1 MDQKKTGSFLRELRK
16 EKQLTQEQLAEQFGV
31 TNRSVSRWET
41 GSNMPDLS
49 ILVELADFYDVDI
62 RDIIDGERKGED
74 MNKEEK
80 ERLQLVADYAETEKN
95 TLLMRLRIFSI
106 VGLIS
111 LIAGLTMMVISRD
124 NNLPVYDYLMG
135 ALMGVAIGALLV
147 AVFYSTGVLENMRKR
162 KRTLMKVLLVI
173 SILILLG
180 TFIAAIIASLWYN
193 ERKWVNMLTWLAS
206 GELDH
211 DSCDSNGKHLRCES
225 WYNEYCDGCACANY
239 M

>member
-1 MDQKKTGSFLRELRK
+1 MDQKKVGSFLRELRK
-16 EKQLTQEQLAEQFGV
+16 EKQLTQEQLAERFGV

-49 ILVELADFYDVDI
+49 ILVELADFYDADI

-106 VGLIS
+106 VGLVS
-111 LIAGLTMMVISRD
+111 LIAGLVMLVLGGD

-135 ALMGVAIGALLV
+135 MLMGVSIGALLV
-147 AVFYSTGVLENMRKR
+147 AVFYSTGALENMRKR

-173 SILILLG
+173 SILFLLG
-180 TFIAAIIASLWYN
+180 TFIAAIIASLLYI
-193 ERKWVNMLTWLAS
+193 
-206 GELDH
+206 
-211 DSCDSNGKHLRCES
+211 
-225 WYNEYCDGCACANY
+225 Y
-239 M
+239 

>member
-1 MDQKKTGSFLRELRK
+1 
-16 EKQLTQEQLAEQFGV
+16 
-31 TNRSVSRWET
+31 
-41 GSNMPDLS
+41 MPDLS

-135 ALMGVAIGALLV
+135 TLMGVAIGALLV
-147 AVFYSTGVLENMRKR
+147 AVFYSTGVLENMRK
-162 KRTLMKVLLVI
+162 
-173 SILILLG
+173 
-180 TFIAAIIASLWYN
+180 
-193 ERKWVNMLTWLAS
+193 
-206 GELDH
+206 
-211 DSCDSNGKHLRCES
+211 
-225 WYNEYCDGCACANY
+225 
-239 M
+239 

>member
-1 MDQKKTGSFLRELRK
+1 MDQKKFGSFLRELRK
-16 EKQLTQEQLAEQFGV
+16 EKQLTQEQLAERFGV
-31 TNRSVSRWET
+31 TSRSVSRWET
-41 GSNMPDLS
+41 DSNMPDLS

-135 ALMGVAIGALLV
+135 TLMGVAIGALLV

-180 TFIAAIIASLWYN
+180 TFIAAIIASL
-193 ERKWVNMLTWLAS
+193 
-206 GELDH
+206 
-211 DSCDSNGKHLRCES
+211 
-225 WYNEYCDGCACANY
+225 
-239 M
+239 

>member
-1 MDQKKTGSFLRELRK
+1 MDQKKVGSFLRELRK
-16 EKQLTQEQLAEQFGV
+16 EKQLTQEQLAERFGV

-106 VGLIS
+106 VGLVS
-111 LIAGLTMMVISRD
+111 LIAGLVMLVLGGY

-135 ALMGVAIGALLV
+135 TLMGVSIGALLV
-147 AVFYSTGVLENMRKR
+147 AVFYSTGALENMRKR

-173 SILILLG
+173 SILFLLG
-180 TFIAAIIASLWYN
+180 TFIAAIIASLLYI
-193 ERKWVNMLTWLAS
+193 
-206 GELDH
+206 
-211 DSCDSNGKHLRCES
+211 
-225 WYNEYCDGCACANY
+225 Y
-239 M
+239 

>member
-1 MDQKKTGSFLRELRK
+1 MDQKKFGSFLRELRK
-16 EKQLTQEQLAEQFGV
+16 EKQLTQEQLAERFGV
-31 TNRSVSRWET
+31 TSRSVSRWET

-135 ALMGVAIGALLV
+135 TPMGVAIGALLV

-180 TFIAAIIASLWYN
+180 TFIAAIIASL
-193 ERKWVNMLTWLAS
+193 
-206 GELDH
+206 
-211 DSCDSNGKHLRCES
+211 
-225 WYNEYCDGCACANY
+225 
-239 M
+239 

>member
-1 MDQKKTGSFLRELRK
+1 MDQKNVGSFLRELRK

-74 MNKEEK
+74 VNNEEK
-80 ERLQLVADYAETEKN
+80 ERLQLVADYAENEKN
-95 TLLMRLRIFSI
+95 ILLMRLRIISI
-106 VGLIS
+106 VGLVS
-111 LIAGLTMMVISRD
+111 LVAGLVMMVISRD

-135 ALMGVAIGALLV
+135 TLMGVAIGALLV

-180 TFIAAIIASLWYN
+180 TFIAAIIASL
-193 ERKWVNMLTWLAS
+193 
-206 GELDH
+206 
-211 DSCDSNGKHLRCES
+211 
-225 WYNEYCDGCACANY
+225 
-239 M
+239 

>member
-1 MDQKKTGSFLRELRK
+1 MDQKKIGLFLKELRK
-16 EKQLTQEQLAEQFGV
+16 EKQLTQEQLAERFGV

-111 LIAGLTMMVISRD
+111 LIAGLTMMVIGRD

-135 ALMGVAIGALLV
+135 TLMGVAIGALLV

-180 TFIAAIIASLWYN
+180 TFIAAIIASL
-193 ERKWVNMLTWLAS
+193 
-206 GELDH
+206 
-211 DSCDSNGKHLRCES
+211 
-225 WYNEYCDGCACANY
+225 
-239 M
+239 

>member
-16 EKQLTQEQLAEQFGV
+16 EKQLTQEQLAERFGV

-106 VGLIS
+106 VGLVS
-111 LIAGLTMMVISRD
+111 LIAGLVMLVISRD
-124 NNLPVYDYLMG
+124 NNLPIYDYLMG
-135 ALMGVAIGALLV
+135 TLMGVAIGALLV

-162 KRTLMKVLLVI
+162 KRTLMRVLLVI

-180 TFIAAIIASLWYN
+180 TFIAAIIASL
-193 ERKWVNMLTWLAS
+193 
-206 GELDH
+206 
-211 DSCDSNGKHLRCES
+211 
-225 WYNEYCDGCACANY
+225 
-239 M
+239 

>member
-1 MDQKKTGSFLRELRK
+1 MDQKKFGSFLRELRK
-16 EKQLTQEQLAEQFGV
+16 EKQLTQEQLAERFGV
-31 TNRSVSRWET
+31 TSRSVSRWET

-49 ILVELADFYDVDI
+49 ILEELADFYDVDI

-135 ALMGVAIGALLV
+135 TLMGVAIGALLV

-180 TFIAAIIASLWYN
+180 TFIAAIIASL
-193 ERKWVNMLTWLAS
+193 
-206 GELDH
+206 
-211 DSCDSNGKHLRCES
+211 
-225 WYNEYCDGCACANY
+225 
-239 M
+239 

>member
-1 MDQKKTGSFLRELRK
+1 MDQKKVGSFLRELRK
-16 EKQLTQEQLAEQFGV
+16 EKQLMQEQLAERFGV

-106 VGLIS
+106 VGLVS
-111 LIAGLTMMVISRD
+111 LIAGLVMLVLGGD

-135 ALMGVAIGALLV
+135 TLMGVSIGALLV
-147 AVFYSTGVLENMRKR
+147 AVFYSTGALENMRKR

-173 SILILLG
+173 SILFLLG
-180 TFIAAIIASLWYN
+180 TFIAAIIASL
-193 ERKWVNMLTWLAS
+193 
-206 GELDH
+206 
-211 DSCDSNGKHLRCES
+211 
-225 WYNEYCDGCACANY
+225 
-239 M
+239 

>member
-1 MDQKKTGSFLRELRK
+1 MDQKNVGSFLRELRK
-16 EKQLTQEQLAEQFGV
+16 EKQLTQEQLAERFGV

-95 TLLMRLRIFSI
+95 TLLMRLRIISI
-106 VGLIS
+106 VGLVS

-124 NNLPVYDYLMG
+124 NNLPIYDYLMG
-135 ALMGVAIGALLV
+135 TLMGVAIGALLV

-162 KRTLMKVLLVI
+162 KRTLMKVLLVM

-180 TFIAAIIASLWYN
+180 TFIAAIIASL
-193 ERKWVNMLTWLAS
+193 
-206 GELDH
+206 
-211 DSCDSNGKHLRCES
+211 
-225 WYNEYCDGCACANY
+225 
-239 M
+239 

>member
-1 MDQKKTGSFLRELRK
+1 MDQKKSGSFLRELRK
-16 EKQLTQEQLAEQFGV
+16 EKQLTQEQLAERFGV
-31 TNRSVSRWET
+31 TSRSVSRWET
-41 GSNMPDLS
+41 GSNM
-49 ILVELADFYDVDI
+49 ADFYDVDI
-62 RDIIDGERKGED
+62 RDIIDGEKRKGED

-135 ALMGVAIGALLV
+135 TLMGVAIGALLV

-180 TFIAAIIASLWYN
+180 TFIAAIIASL
-193 ERKWVNMLTWLAS
+193 
-206 GELDH
+206 
-211 DSCDSNGKHLRCES
+211 
-225 WYNEYCDGCACANY
+225 
-239 M
+239 

>member
-16 EKQLTQEQLAEQFGV
+16 EKQLTQEQLAERFGV

-41 GSNMPDLS
+41 GSNMPDLG

-80 ERLQLVADYAETEKN
+80 ERLQLVADYAENEKN
-95 TLLMRLRIFSI
+95 ILLMRLRIISI
-106 VGLIS
+106 VGLVS
-111 LIAGLTMMVISRD
+111 LVAGLVMLVISRE

-135 ALMGVAIGALLV
+135 TLIGVAIGALLV

-180 TFIAAIIASLWYN
+180 TFIAAIIASL
-193 ERKWVNMLTWLAS
+193 
-206 GELDH
+206 
-211 DSCDSNGKHLRCES
+211 
-225 WYNEYCDGCACANY
+225 
-239 M
+239 

>member
-1 MDQKKTGSFLRELRK
+1 MDQKKVGSFLRELRK
-16 EKQLTQEQLAEQFGV
+16 EKQLTQEQLAERFGV
-31 TNRSVSRWET
+31 TSRSVSRWET

-62 RDIIDGERKGED
+62 KDIIDGERKGED

-124 NNLPVYDYLMG
+124 NNLPIYDYLMG
-135 ALMGVAIGALLV
+135 ALMGGAIGALLV

-173 SILILLG
+173 SILFLLG
-180 TFIAAIIASLWYN
+180 TLLFF
-193 ERKWVNMLTWLAS
+193 ELTILYRFPFLTILL
-206 GELDH
+206 LDKIVFL
-211 DSCDSNGKHLRCES
+211 CLFFRLIL
-225 WYNEYCDGCACANY
+225 
-239 M
+239 

>member
-1 MDQKKTGSFLRELRK
+1 MDQKKFGSFLRELRK
-16 EKQLTQEQLAEQFGV
+16 EKQLTQEQLAERFGV
-31 TNRSVSRWET
+31 TSRSVSRWET

-111 LIAGLTMMVISRD
+111 LIAGLT
-124 NNLPVYDYLMG
+124 
-135 ALMGVAIGALLV
+135 GVW
-147 AVFYSTGVLENMRKR
+147 TG
-162 KRTLMKVLLVI
+162 
-173 SILILLG
+173 
-180 TFIAAIIASLWYN
+180 SLHS
-193 ERKWVNMLTWLAS
+193 A
-206 GELDH
+206 G
-211 DSCDSNGKHLRCES
+211 
-225 WYNEYCDGCACANY
+225 GCS
-239 M
+239 

>member
-1 MDQKKTGSFLRELRK
+1 MDQKKIGLFLKELRK
-16 EKQLTQEQLAEQFGV
+16 EKQLTQEQLAERFGV
-31 TNRSVSRWET
+31 TNRSMSRWET

-80 ERLQLVADYAETEKN
+80 ERLQLVADYAENEKN
-95 TLLMRLRIFSI
+95 ILLMRLRIISI
-106 VGLIS
+106 VGLVS
-111 LIAGLTMMVISRD
+111 LVAGLVMLVLGGD
-124 NNLPVYDYLMG
+124 NNLPVYDYLVG
-135 ALMGVAIGALLV
+135 SLIGIAIGALLV

-180 TFIAAIIASLWYN
+180 TFIAAIIASL
-193 ERKWVNMLTWLAS
+193 
-206 GELDH
+206 
-211 DSCDSNGKHLRCES
+211 
-225 WYNEYCDGCACANY
+225 
-239 M
+239 

>member
-1 MDQKKTGSFLRELRK
+1 MDQKKSGSFLRELRK
-16 EKQLTQEQLAEQFGV
+16 EKQLTQEQLAERFGV
-31 TNRSVSRWET
+31 TSRSVSRWET
-41 GSNMPDLS
+41 DSNMPDLS

-95 TLLMRLRIFSI
+95 TLLMRLRIISI
-106 VGLIS
+106 VGLVS

-135 ALMGVAIGALLV
+135 TLMGVAIGALLV

-173 SILILLG
+173 SILFLLG
-180 TFIAAIIASLWYN
+180 TFIAAIIASL
-193 ERKWVNMLTWLAS
+193 
-206 GELDH
+206 
-211 DSCDSNGKHLRCES
+211 
-225 WYNEYCDGCACANY
+225 
-239 M
+239 

>member
-1 MDQKKTGSFLRELRK
+1 MDQKKVGSFLRELRK
-16 EKQLTQEQLAEQFGV
+16 EKQLTQEQLAERFGV

-49 ILVELADFYDVDI
+49 ILVKLADFYDVDI

-135 ALMGVAIGALLV
+135 TLMGVAIGALLV

-162 KRTLMKVLLVI
+162 KRTLMRVLLVI

-180 TFIAAIIASLWYN
+180 TFIAAIIASL
-193 ERKWVNMLTWLAS
+193 
-206 GELDH
+206 
-211 DSCDSNGKHLRCES
+211 
-225 WYNEYCDGCACANY
+225 
-239 M
+239 

>member
-1 MDQKKTGSFLRELRK
+1 
-16 EKQLTQEQLAEQFGV
+16 
-31 TNRSVSRWET
+31 
-41 GSNMPDLS
+41 
-49 ILVELADFYDVDI
+49 
-62 RDIIDGERKGED
+62 

-80 ERLQLVADYAETEKN
+80 ERLQLVADYAKTEKN
-95 TLLMRLRIFSI
+95 TLLIRLRIFSI

-135 ALMGVAIGALLV
+135 TLMGGAIGALLV

-180 TFIAAIIASLWYN
+180 TFIAAIIASL
-193 ERKWVNMLTWLAS
+193 
-206 GELDH
+206 
-211 DSCDSNGKHLRCES
+211 
-225 WYNEYCDGCACANY
+225 
-239 M
+239 

>member
-1 MDQKKTGSFLRELRK
+1 MDQKKVGSFLRELRK
-16 EKQLTQEQLAEQFGV
+16 EKQLTQEQLAERFGV

-106 VGLIS
+106 VGLVS
-111 LIAGLTMMVISRD
+111 LIAGLVMLVLGGD

-135 ALMGVAIGALLV
+135 TLMGVSIGALLV
-147 AVFYSTGVLENMRKR
+147 AVFYSTGALENMRKR

-173 SILILLG
+173 SILFLLG
-180 TFIAAIIASLWYN
+180 TFIAAIIASLLYILSIATGRLRKLNVICYN
-193 ERKWVNMLTWLAS
+193 F
-206 GELDH
+206 
-211 DSCDSNGKHLRCES
+211 
-225 WYNEYCDGCACANY
+225 
-239 M
+239 

>member
-1 MDQKKTGSFLRELRK
+1 MDQKKFGSFLRELRK
-16 EKQLTQEQLAEQFGV
+16 EKQLTQEQLAERFGV
-31 TNRSVSRWET
+31 TSRSVSRWET

-135 ALMGVAIGALLV
+135 TLMGVAIGALLV

-180 TFIAAIIASLWYN
+180 TFIVAIIASL
-193 ERKWVNMLTWLAS
+193 
-206 GELDH
+206 
-211 DSCDSNGKHLRCES
+211 
-225 WYNEYCDGCACANY
+225 
-239 M
+239 

>member
-1 MDQKKTGSFLRELRK
+1 MDQKKFGSFLRELRK
-16 EKQLTQEQLAEQFGV
+16 EKQFTQEQLAEWFGV
-31 TNRSVSRWET
+31 TSRSVSRWET

-74 MNKEEK
+74 VNKEEK
-80 ERLQLVADYAETEKN
+80 ERLQHVADYAENEKN
-95 TLLMRLRIFSI
+95 TLLMRLRIISI
-106 VGLIS
+106 VGLVS

-135 ALMGVAIGALLV
+135 TLMGVAIGALLV

-173 SILILLG
+173 SILFLLG
-180 TFIAAIIASLWYN
+180 TFIAAIIASL
-193 ERKWVNMLTWLAS
+193 
-206 GELDH
+206 
-211 DSCDSNGKHLRCES
+211 
-225 WYNEYCDGCACANY
+225 
-239 M
+239 

>member
-1 MDQKKTGSFLRELRK
+1 MFNRKEATDMDQKKFGSFLRELRK
-16 EKQLTQEQLAEQFGV
+16 EKQLTQEQLAERFGV
-31 TNRSVSRWET
+31 TSRSVSRWET
-41 GSNMPDLS
+41 DSNMPDLS

-95 TLLMRLRIFSI
+95 TLLMRLRIISI

-124 NNLPVYDYLMG
+124 NNLPIYDYLMG
-135 ALMGVAIGALLV
+135 ALMGGAIGALLV

-173 SILILLG
+173 SILFLLG
-180 TFIAAIIASLWYN
+180 TFIAAIIASL
-193 ERKWVNMLTWLAS
+193 
-206 GELDH
+206 
-211 DSCDSNGKHLRCES
+211 
-225 WYNEYCDGCACANY
+225 
-239 M
+239 

>member
-1 MDQKKTGSFLRELRK
+1 MDQKKSGSFLRELRK
-16 EKQLTQEQLAEQFGV
+16 EKQLTQEQLAERFGV
-31 TNRSVSRWET
+31 TSRSVSRWET

-74 MNKEEK
+74 VNKEEK

-106 VGLIS
+106 VGLVS

-135 ALMGVAIGALLV
+135 TLMGVAIGALLV

-173 SILILLG
+173 SILFLLG
-180 TFIAAIIASLWYN
+180 TFIAAIVASL
-193 ERKWVNMLTWLAS
+193 
-206 GELDH
+206 
-211 DSCDSNGKHLRCES
+211 
-225 WYNEYCDGCACANY
+225 
-239 M
+239 

>member
-1 MDQKKTGSFLRELRK
+1 MDQKKVGSFLRELRK
-16 EKQLTQEQLAEQFGV
+16 EKQLTQEQLAERFGV
-31 TNRSVSRWET
+31 TSRSVSRWET

-95 TLLMRLRIFSI
+95 TLLTRLRIFSI

-135 ALMGVAIGALLV
+135 TLMGVAIGALLV

-173 SILILLG
+173 SILFLLG
-180 TFIAAIIASLWYN
+180 TFIAAIIASL
-193 ERKWVNMLTWLAS
+193 
-206 GELDH
+206 
-211 DSCDSNGKHLRCES
+211 
-225 WYNEYCDGCACANY
+225 
-239 M
+239 

>member
-1 MDQKKTGSFLRELRK
+1 MDQKKVGSFLRELRK
-16 EKQLTQEQLAEQFGV
+16 EKQLTQEQLAERFGV
-31 TNRSVSRWET
+31 TSRSVSRWET

-106 VGLIS
+106 VGLVS

-135 ALMGVAIGALLV
+135 TLMGVAIGALLV

-173 SILILLG
+173 SIIFLLG
-180 TFIAAIIASLWYN
+180 TFIAAIIASL
-193 ERKWVNMLTWLAS
+193 
-206 GELDH
+206 
-211 DSCDSNGKHLRCES
+211 
-225 WYNEYCDGCACANY
+225 
-239 M
+239 

>member
-16 EKQLTQEQLAEQFGV
+16 EKQLTQEQLAERFGV
-31 TNRSVSRWET
+31 TSRSVSRWET

-106 VGLIS
+106 VGLVS
-111 LIAGLTMMVISRD
+111 LIAGLMMMVISRD

-135 ALMGVAIGALLV
+135 TLMGVAIGALLV

-173 SILILLG
+173 SILFLLG
-180 TFIAAIIASLWYN
+180 TFIAAIVASL
-193 ERKWVNMLTWLAS
+193 
-206 GELDH
+206 
-211 DSCDSNGKHLRCES
+211 
-225 WYNEYCDGCACANY
+225 
-239 M
+239 

>member
-16 EKQLTQEQLAEQFGV
+16 EKQLTQEQLAERFGV

-111 LIAGLTMMVISRD
+111 LIAGLVMMVISRD

-135 ALMGVAIGALLV
+135 TLMGVAIGALLV

-180 TFIAAIIASLWYN
+180 TFIAAIIASL
-193 ERKWVNMLTWLAS
+193 
-206 GELDH
+206 
-211 DSCDSNGKHLRCES
+211 
-225 WYNEYCDGCACANY
+225 
-239 M
+239 

>member
-1 MDQKKTGSFLRELRK
+1 MDQKNVGSFLRELRK
-16 EKQLTQEQLAEQFGV
+16 EKQLTQEQLAERFGV

-106 VGLIS
+106 VGLVS
-111 LIAGLTMMVISRD
+111 LIAGLVMLVLGGD

-135 ALMGVAIGALLV
+135 TLMGVSIGALLV
-147 AVFYSTGVLENMRKR
+147 AVFYSTGALENMRKR

-173 SILILLG
+173 SILFLLG
-180 TFIAAIIASLWYN
+180 TFIAAIIASLLYI
-193 ERKWVNMLTWLAS
+193 
-206 GELDH
+206 
-211 DSCDSNGKHLRCES
+211 
-225 WYNEYCDGCACANY
+225 Y
-239 M
+239 

>member
-1 MDQKKTGSFLRELRK
+1 MDQKKSGSFLRELRK
-16 EKQLTQEQLAEQFGV
+16 EKQLTQEQLVERFGV
-31 TNRSVSRWET
+31 TSRSVSRWET

-80 ERLQLVADYAETEKN
+80 ERLQLVADYAETERN

-135 ALMGVAIGALLV
+135 TLMGVAIGALLV
-147 AVFYSTGVLENMRKR
+147 AVFYSTGVLENLRKR

-180 TFIAAIIASLWYN
+180 TFIAAIIASL
-193 ERKWVNMLTWLAS
+193 
-206 GELDH
+206 
-211 DSCDSNGKHLRCES
+211 
-225 WYNEYCDGCACANY
+225 
-239 M
+239 

>member
-16 EKQLTQEQLAEQFGV
+16 EKQLTQEQLAERFGV

-106 VGLIS
+106 VGLVS

-135 ALMGVAIGALLV
+135 TLMGVAIGALLV

-173 SILILLG
+173 SILFLLG
-180 TFIAAIIASLWYN
+180 IFIAAIIASL
-193 ERKWVNMLTWLAS
+193 
-206 GELDH
+206 
-211 DSCDSNGKHLRCES
+211 
-225 WYNEYCDGCACANY
+225 
-239 M
+239 

>member
-16 EKQLTQEQLAEQFGV
+16 EKQLTQEQLAERFGV

-41 GSNMPDLS
+41 GSNMPDLG

-74 MNKEEK
+74 VNNEEK
-80 ERLQLVADYAETEKN
+80 ERLQLVADYAENEKN
-95 TLLMRLRIFSI
+95 ILLMRLRIISI
-106 VGLIS
+106 VGLVS
-111 LIAGLTMMVISRD
+111 LVAGLTMMVISRE
-124 NNLPVYDYLMG
+124 NNLPIYDYLMG
-135 ALMGVAIGALLV
+135 TLMGVAIGALLV

-180 TFIAAIIASLWYN
+180 TFIAAIIASL
-193 ERKWVNMLTWLAS
+193 
-206 GELDH
+206 
-211 DSCDSNGKHLRCES
+211 
-225 WYNEYCDGCACANY
+225 
-239 M
+239 

>member
-1 MDQKKTGSFLRELRK
+1 MDQKKVGSFLRELRK
-16 EKQLTQEQLAEQFGV
+16 EKQLTQEQLAERFGV

-106 VGLIS
+106 VGLVS
-111 LIAGLTMMVISRD
+111 LIAGLVMLVLGGD

-135 ALMGVAIGALLV
+135 TLMGVSIGALLV
-147 AVFYSTGVLENMRKR
+147 AVFYSTGALENMRKR

-173 SILILLG
+173 SILFLLG
-180 TFIAAIIASLWYN
+180 TFIAAIIASLIYI
-193 ERKWVNMLTWLAS
+193 
-206 GELDH
+206 
-211 DSCDSNGKHLRCES
+211 
-225 WYNEYCDGCACANY
+225 Y
-239 M
+239 

>member
-1 MDQKKTGSFLRELRK
+1 MDQKKFGSFLRELRK
-16 EKQLTQEQLAEQFGV
+16 EKQLTQEQLAERFGV
-31 TNRSVSRWET
+31 TSRSVSRWET
-41 GSNMPDLS
+41 DSNMPDLS
-49 ILVELADFYDVDI
+49 IQVELADFYDVDI

-95 TLLMRLRIFSI
+95 TLLMRLRIISI
-106 VGLIS
+106 VGLVS

-135 ALMGVAIGALLV
+135 TLMGVAIGALLV

-173 SILILLG
+173 SILFLLG
-180 TFIAAIIASLWYN
+180 TFIAAIIASL
-193 ERKWVNMLTWLAS
+193 
-206 GELDH
+206 
-211 DSCDSNGKHLRCES
+211 
-225 WYNEYCDGCACANY
+225 
-239 M
+239 

>member
-1 MDQKKTGSFLRELRK
+1 MDQRKFGSFLRELRK
-16 EKQLTQEQLAEQFGV
+16 EKQLTQEQLAERFGV
-31 TNRSVSRWET
+31 TSRSVSRWET

-135 ALMGVAIGALLV
+135 TLMGVAIGALLV

-180 TFIAAIIASLWYN
+180 TFIAAIIASL
-193 ERKWVNMLTWLAS
+193 
-206 GELDH
+206 
-211 DSCDSNGKHLRCES
+211 
-225 WYNEYCDGCACANY
+225 
-239 M
+239 